1 MKMDERLRKQDQLLD
16 LALKMGEDVEI
27 FKQEVTDCKNVTIK
41 MSSDTYNTVAQ
52 TKKETGEEL
61 VILSRRITQLQ
72 MRQEEMAA
80 RLKIV
85 EDSHSELS
93 NKVEVK
99 STLLSKVELTVSA
112 IENNKLDILKSQDLF
127 KQIDNKLHDILKKN
141 DNISDQQISL
151 ENWVEKYL
159 PLKLQH
165 QIVETV
171 GEVIPLEK
179 REKFYDI
186 SRSMARVLRKDII
199 EDKGNSTLK
208 NKVLDLITQLRLE
221 NDILVEK

>member
-1 MKMDERLRKQDQLLD
+1 M
-16 LALKMGEDVEI
+16 
-27 FKQEVTDCKNVTIK
+27 
-41 MSSDTYNTVAQ
+41 
-52 TKKETGEEL
+52 
-61 VILSRRITQLQ
+61 
-72 MRQEEMAA
+72 
-80 RLKIV
+80 
-85 EDSHSELS
+85 
-93 NKVEVK
+93 
-99 STLLSKVELTVSA
+99 
-112 IENNKLDILKSQDLF
+112 
-127 KQIDNKLHDILKKN
+127 
-141 DNISDQQISL
+141 
-151 ENWVEKYL
+151 

-171 GEVIPLEK
+171 GEVIPLDK